1 MSVWVAALLG
11 FVGGL
16 ATLLLRMRHERAAE
30 LRTRMLEAAD
40 DFVSAYTTAREALRD
55 AEINLRSAE
64 SFLSEDILEPLPKEW
79 RDERAAAD
87 AAARAACDAL
97 KHRSPRI
104 ALLFGAHTPPHA
116 SGSAA
121 YLSLS
126 MVEMSLSLGPQESPE
141 KQESEDERRSADSKQ
156 ADTSLGNFSR
166 QAREAILESTWSIRR
181 LRKQIALARANRK
194 AKRRAPRPR
203 PGRTPGG

>member
-64 SFLSEDILEPLPKEW
+64 SFLKKRNRFLEPLPKEW

-87 AAARAACDAL
+87 AG
-97 KHRSPRI
+97 RS
-104 ALLFGAHTPPHA
+104 
-116 SGSAA
+116 
-121 YLSLS
+121 
-126 MVEMSLSLGPQESPE
+126 SPSSVRRPE
-141 KQESEDERRSADSKQ
+141 APLAED
-156 ADTSLGNFSR
+156 
-166 QAREAILESTWSIRR
+166 
-181 LRKQIALARANRK
+181 
-194 AKRRAPRPR
+194 RAPLWRAHPAPCER
-203 PGRTPGG
+203 VGRVPLLVDGRNQS